1 MRLFEFV
8 RRPKVQFEKAIYFP
22 GYPVKCE
29 EYDPFNK
36 ENAIRTDKEITHA
49 GMIDDYY
56 GRRVSFDE
64 TTCVWALIDN
74 AKQQIRL
81 SADSH
86 YTPDGR
92 LFHPDIKP
100 ISQLYKKR
108 FKSYSIIEKKG

>member
-36 ENAIRTDKEITHA
+36 ENAIRTGQGD
-49 GMIDDYY
+49 GYSVFDD
-56 GRRVSFDE
+56 
-64 TTCVWALIDN
+64 
-74 AKQQIRL
+74 
-81 SADSH
+81 
-86 YTPDGR
+86 
-92 LFHPDIKP
+92 
-100 ISQLYKKR
+100 YKKR